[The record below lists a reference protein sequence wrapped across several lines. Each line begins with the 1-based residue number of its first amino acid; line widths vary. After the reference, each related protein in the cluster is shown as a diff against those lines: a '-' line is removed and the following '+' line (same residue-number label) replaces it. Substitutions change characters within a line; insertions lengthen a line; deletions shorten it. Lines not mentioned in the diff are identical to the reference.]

1 MRDLARHLRAAQG
14 YIELGMFVEAADE
27 LESIAPEH
35 RSHPVV
41 LAFRY
46 DIYCQLEKWTH
57 AEVVARHLVKVSPED
72 SGYWVNWAY
81 ATRRCQSIEAAKQIL
96 LDAEKLYP
104 QDAQI
109 QFNLGCYA
117 CQMRDLVESK
127 RRVAAAISL
136 DEKYRSM
143 ALDDPDLDR
152 SGMILPRGSRLITPR
167 LERMEL
173 RRFSEFVCHGG
184 LSAQ

>member
-1 MRDLARHLRAAQG
+1 MKGMQRHLRAAQG
-14 YIELGMFVEAADE
+14 YIELGMFVEASDE
-27 LESIAPEH
+27 LECIAPEH

-46 DIYCQLEKWTH
+46 DIYCELEKWTH
-57 AEVVARHLVKVSPED
+57 AEVVARHLVKISPED
-72 SGYWVNWAY
+72 SGCWIGWAY

-117 CQMRDLVESK
+117 SQMENPQEAK
-127 RRVAAAISL
+127 RRVAVAVALNDS
-136 DEKYRSM
+136 YRLL
-143 ALDDPDLDR
+143 ALDDPDLQPLWDDLAV
-152 SGMILPRGSRLITPR
+152 MLKENPDK
-167 LERMEL
+167 LE
-173 RRFSEFVCHGG
+173 G
-184 LSAQ
+184 

>member
-1 MRDLARHLRAAQG
+1 MKGIQRHLRAAQG
-14 YIELGMFVEAADE
+14 YVELGMFVEASDE
-27 LESIAPEH
+27 LEGIASEH

-104 QDAQI
+104 KDAQI

-117 CQMRDLVESK
+117 SQMENPEEAK

-136 DEKYRSM
+136 EGKYQM
-143 ALDDPDLDR
+143 IALEDPDLEPLWDEIAKGQQGVD
-152 SGMILPRGSRLITPR
+152 S
-167 LERMEL
+167 
-173 RRFSEFVCHGG
+173 
-184 LSAQ
+184 SAEDI